1 MYSTSLSQGIGKRG
15 NGDKSVHGR
24 VEDMNARSRVHSHND
39 TGAVFTVVNRCNQI
53 GIEFSQSGMRQDKTR
68 YAVVGELSRTGFK
81 SLSSVTCD
89 GIPLSWEDIADLI
102 GIHPHSLM
110 KSVRRFAS
118 GQTYTEGKSSRDRYG
133 DRVGRERKRDR
144 VTRLSKG
151 IRIC

>member
-1 MYSTSLSQGIGKRG
+1 MHTSLSQGIGKRG

-39 TGAVFTVVNRCNQI
+39 TGAVFTVVNRFNQI
-53 GIEFSQSGMRQDKTR
+53 GIEFSQSGLRQSQTR

-81 SLSSVTCD
+81 SSPSVTCD
-89 GIPLSWEDIADLI
+89 GVSLSWDEVAALI
-102 GIHPHSLM
+102 GIHSHSLM
-110 KSVRRFAS
+110 RVVRKFAQR
-118 GQTYTEGKSSRDRYG
+118 QTYTEGKSSRDRYG

-144 VTRLSKG
+144 ATRLSKS